1 MSTVFNCG
9 IVAFFLGR
17 FVIKY
22 LDMPKNFGSKYDIV
36 NILWLPCLFIGL
48 FVHLLS
54 LDLLGDYI
62 TVIPFIFITALFF
75 SERENKYAK
84 NIFFLTVPYVV
95 TVSLDIINFYIQY
108 FRTGKTTDQDF
119 LSGFGILWALGFGL
133 YIQKQGKKW
142 REEEERLLKVN
153 QELELKNT
161 SLASIVDD
169 RAKEIS
175 IRNQELEL
183 KIQELK
189 ATQEQLIQSE
199 KMASLGELTA
209 GIAHEIQNPLN
220 FVNNFADVTNELI
233 SELGE
238 ELENETV
245 DKANIKDILKD
256 ISNNLEKIVHH
267 GKRADGIVKGM
278 LQHSRKGSGEKELID
293 INDLADE
300 YLRLAFHGLRA
311 KDKSFN
317 SKMET
322 ELNPFLDKI
331 AVFPQEI
338 GRVLL
343 NLITNAFHAV
353 QERKN
358 NQTENKSYDPIVKV
372 KSFKSGPKLI
382 NIVIEDNGTG
392 IPKDK
397 LDKIFQPFFTT
408 KPTGQGTGLG
418 LSIAYDI
425 VVKMHGG
432 KLDVESQEGV
442 GTKFIIELPIS

>member
-62 TVIPFIFITALFF
+62 AVIPFIFITALFF

-331 AVFPQEI
+331 ALFPQEI